1 MQMNVT
7 APAFTGKTAYTRQGN
22 EYNKTNTFAKVGLG
36 VGLAA
41 AAGVAAY
48 DNREA
53 LGKVFTK
60 ENGQKT
66 LDSISKF
73 FKETIPN
80 LFKKA
85 PKVVE
90 ETAEAATA
98 AVDEA
103 VDAAAKPAA
112 EAAEAVAD
120 AAAETAKKPN
130 KIKAFFNS
138 IGEAFSKIDMKKA
151 GKATGKIAVIAA
163 PLVVL
168 TAAGLIADKL
178 INGKKAREADLN
190 A

>member
-7 APAFTGKTAYTRQGN
+7 APAFTGKTAYTKQGN

-48 DNREA
+48 ENRAA

-66 LDSISKF
+66 LDSIGKF

-85 PKVVE
+85 PKVVD
-90 ETAEAATA
+90 EAA
-98 AVDEA
+98 
-103 VDAAAKPAA
+103 AAAEKPAA
-112 EAAEAVAD
+112 EAVTDAVTDAAEAAQ
-120 AAAETAKKPN
+120 KQG
-130 KIKAFFNS
+130 KIRTFFNS
-138 IGEAFSKIDMKKA
+138 IADNFKNIDMKKV
-151 GKATGKIAVIAA
+151 GKATGKAAVIAA
-163 PLVVL
+163 PVILL
-168 TAAGLIADKL
+168 TAAGLVVDKL
-178 INGKKAREADLN
+178 NNNKKAREADLN

>member
-7 APAFTGKTAYTRQGN
+7 APAFTGKTAYTKQGN

-48 DNREA
+48 ENRAA

-66 LDSISKF
+66 LDSIGKF

-85 PKVVE
+85 PKVVD
-90 ETAEAATA
+90 ETA
-98 AVDEA
+98 
-103 VDAAAKPAA
+103 AAAEKPAA

-163 PLVVL
+163 PVILL
-168 TAAGLIADKL
+168 TAAGLVVDKL
-178 INGKKAREADLN
+178 NNNKKAREADLN